1 MTYILYMTEKT
12 AAVSERRLRW
22 RCVSPIEPNESKSS
36 GNVTEMRFLQRVA
49 AELQECRSKHNIIL

>member
-1 MTYILYMTEKT
+1 MTKNT

-22 RCVSPIEPNESKSS
+22 RCVPPIEPNERKSS

-49 AELQECRSKHNIIL
+49 AGLQERRNKHIII